1 MFTMTESATEAIN
14 QLTAAQNVHT
24 EGGLRLTL
32 DGPPEEGA
40 ELKVEVAAHP
50 MAGDRVI
57 TTANTQVFLGRETR
71 VLLADK
77 VLDVRK
83 DIDGHYTFL
92 ITTPN

>member
-1 MFTMTESATEAIN
+1 
-14 QLTAAQNVHT
+14 
-24 EGGLRLTL
+24 
-32 DGPPEEGA
+32 
-40 ELKVEVAAHP
+40 

-57 TTANTQVFLGRETR
+57 GCASTQVFLGRETR
-71 VLLADK
+71 VHLADR

>member
-14 QLTAAQNVHT
+14 QLTAAQNVHAD
-24 EGGLRLTL
+24 GGLRLTL
-32 DGPPEEGA
+32 GGRPEEGA
-40 ELKVEVAAHP
+40 ELTVEVAAHP

-57 TTANTQVFLGRETR
+57 GCASTQVFLGRETR
-71 VLLADK
+71 VHLADK

>member
-14 QLTAAQNVHT
+14 QLTSAQNVHT

>member
-14 QLTAAQNVHT
+14 QLTSAQNVQA

-32 DGPPEEGA
+32 DGPPEESA
-40 ELKVEVAAHP
+40 ELAVEVAAHP

-71 VLLADK
+71 VHLADK

-92 ITTPN
+92 ITTPH

>member
-1 MFTMTESATEAIN
+1 MTESATEAIN
-14 QLTAAQNVHT
+14 QLTTAQNVRA

-32 DGPPEEGA
+32 DGPPGTDG
-40 ELKVEVAAHP
+40 ELTVEVAAHP
-50 MAGDRVI
+50 VAGDRVVVV
-57 TTANTQVFLGRETR
+57 ASTQVFLARDTR
-71 VLLADK
+71 VDLADK

>member
-14 QLTAAQNVHT
+14 QLTSAQNVQA

-32 DGPPEEGA
+32 DGPPGDGA
-40 ELKVEVAAHP
+40 QLTVEVAANP
-50 MAGDRVI
+50 VAGDRVVAVAS
-57 TTANTQVFLGRETR
+57 THVFLARDSR
-71 VLLADK
+71 VHLADK

-92 ITTPN
+92 ITTPS